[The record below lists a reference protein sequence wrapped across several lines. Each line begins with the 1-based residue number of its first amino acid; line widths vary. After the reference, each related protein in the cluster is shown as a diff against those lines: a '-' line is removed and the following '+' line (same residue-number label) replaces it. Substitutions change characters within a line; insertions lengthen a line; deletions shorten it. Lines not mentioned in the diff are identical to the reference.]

1 LTFPPAAVNI
11 TASIATEAL
20 LCRKGA
26 YAYAWI
32 DFINSF
38 FVLIRLSYYDIMP
51 RRTGD
56 GIINLAEMSVFSL
69 HWLNSE

>member
-32 DFINSF
+32 DFINS
-38 FVLIRLSYYDIMP
+38 SYYDIMP